1 MQVHAHTRTHQMCVD
16 LPRIMFW
23 RFLSD
28 GYLTY
33 FLKILIRRSHFQTL
47 GGATHT
53 HDRKEKHH

>member
-1 MQVHAHTRTHQMCVD
+1 MCVD

-53 HDRKEKHH
+53 HDRKEKASLI